1 MPSPPSSAP
10 PSRWLAPVFLLLGG
24 MVVTVIWVLLA
35 LYLGKQAGWMA
46 WLAAVDAA
54 LLLRFG
60 RMRPGARRAWM
71 AAVATLLM
79 AVLANW
85 MIIASQLGF
94 FFGLLPWESAL
105 LLRPGHAWTLAQLAN
120 GPWDLLSLAL
130 APLLAAWLAK

>member
-1 MPSPPSSAP
+1 MPLPTLSASSP
-10 PSRWLAPVFLLLGG
+10 RWLAPVFLLLGAAF
-24 MVVTVIWVLLA
+24 VTAIWVLLA

-60 RMRPGARRAWM
+60 RMRAGAARAL
-71 AAVATLLM
+71 AAALATVGV

-85 MIIASQLGF
+85 LIIASQLGF

-120 GPWDLLSLAL
+120 TSWDLLSLCL

>member
-1 MPSPPSSAP
+1 MPLPTLSASSP
-10 PSRWLAPVFLLLGG
+10 RWLAPVFLLLGAAF
-24 MVVTVIWVLLA
+24 VTAIWVLLA

-46 WLAAVDAA
+46 WLAAIDAA

-60 RMRPGARRAWM
+60 RMRAGAARAL
-71 AAVATLLM
+71 AAALATVGV

-85 MIIASQLGF
+85 LIIASQLGF

-120 GPWDLLSLAL
+120 TSWDLLSLCL